1 MNDFEIISDKYK
13 VERKVNY
20 NIIYNNLVNSII
32 NMFEFKGF
40 PESVRPDMLMRY
52 LWCNGAAA
60 IPLDMDEPPVCI
72 CSLGG
77 EVDPYGYG
85 TEVNY
90 TSQNGKI
97 FGDGKIGE
105 DIALFKNNTYMYPEF
120 YILQTA
126 KLLCEVRTS
135 LNANIINSRL
145 APLGKARNDA
155 EKTELEKAF
164 DDIYKGKPHVVNLH
178 RENPFDT
185 ATGET
190 GRDNELT
197 EGLTKVS
204 DSAYIPYLSQVEDDI
219 IQKFYYHYGLN
230 LKDVNKRSQVT
241 SEELQGADALV
252 WTVPLMHL
260 QELKKGCVMMRKKY
274 PDADVTFGGV
284 WADEYKKFKAE
295 SEEKENENTNA
306 GDNSENP
313 VDERHNDNAGE
324 SEEVRPGDSAGAG
337 E

>member
-1 MNDFEIISDKYK
+1 MNEFEIISDKYK
-13 VERKVNY
+13 IERKVNY
-20 NIIYNNLVNSII
+20 NIVYNNLVNSII

-60 IPLDMDEPPVCI
+60 IPLDIDDPPVCI

-77 EVDPYGYG
+77 DVDAYGYG

-90 TSQNGKI
+90 NAQNGKI
-97 FGDGKIGE
+97 SGKGKIGE
-105 DIALFKNNTYMYPEF
+105 NVALFKNNTYMYPEF

-155 EKTELEKAF
+155 EKAELEKAF
-164 DDIYKGKPHVVNLH
+164 DDIYKGKPHVVNLQ
-178 RENPFDT
+178 RNPFDT
-185 ATGET
+185 VTSET
-190 GRDNELT
+190 GRDGELT

-260 QELKKGCVMMRKKY
+260 QELKKGCEMMRKKY

-295 SEEKENENTNA
+295 SEEKENENTNV

-313 VDERHNDNAGE
+313 VDERNNDTSGE
-324 SEEVRPGDSAGAG
+324 SEELRTGDSAGAG

>member
-1 MNDFEIISDKYK
+1 MFNEFAIISDKYK
-13 VERKVNY
+13 AERKVNY
-20 NIIYNNLVNSII
+20 NIIFNNLISSII
-32 NMFEFKGF
+32 DMFEFTGF

-52 LWCNGAAA
+52 LWCNGVAA
-60 IPLDMDEPPVCI
+60 IPLDIDEPPVCI

-77 EVDPYGYG
+77 DIDAYGYG

-90 TSQNGKI
+90 NSQNGKV
-97 FGDGKIGE
+97 FGNGTIGE
-105 DIALFKNNTYMYPEF
+105 NIALFKNNTYMYPEF

-145 APLGKARNDA
+145 APLGKARSDA
-155 EKTELEKAF
+155 EKAEIEKAF
-164 DDIYKGKPHVVNLH
+164 DDIYKGRPHVVKLD
-178 RENPFDT
+178 RGIFDSDT
-185 ATGET
+185 NRAQEKI
-190 GRDNELT
+190 T
-197 EGLTKVS
+197 EGLTQVS

-241 SEELQGADALV
+241 TEELQGADSLV

-260 QELKKGCVMMRKKY
+260 RELKKGCEMMRKKY
-274 PDADVTFGGV
+274 PEADVKFGSV
-284 WADEYKKFKAE
+284 WAKEYENYIKE
-295 SEEKENENTNA
+295 SANDDTNNENSNA
-306 GDNSENP
+306 RDDSENP
-313 VDERHNDNAGE
+313 ADERNNDNAVK
-324 SEEVRPGDSAGAG
+324 SEELRPGDSAGAG

>member
-1 MNDFEIISDKYK
+1 MFNEFAIISDKYK

-20 NIIYNNLVNSII
+20 NIIFNNLISSII
-32 NMFEFKGF
+32 DMFEFTGF

-52 LWCNGAAA
+52 LWCNGVAA
-60 IPLDMDEPPVCI
+60 IPLDIDKPPVCI

-77 EVDPYGYG
+77 EVDAYGYG

-90 TSQNGKI
+90 NAQSGKI
-97 FGDGKIGE
+97 SGTGKIGE
-105 DIALFKNNTYMYPEF
+105 NIALFKNNTYMYPEF

-145 APLGKARNDA
+145 APFGKARSDA
-155 EKTELEKAF
+155 EKTEIEKAF
-164 DDIYKGKPHVVNLH
+164 NDVYKGKPFVIKLD
-178 RENPFDT
+178 RGPFDT
-185 ATGET
+185 ESARTQEKIT
-190 GRDNELT
+190 ESLT
-197 EGLTKVS
+197 QVS

-241 SEELQGADALV
+241 TEELQGADSLV

-260 QELKKGCVMMRKKY
+260 RELKKGCEMMRKKY
-274 PDADVTFGGV
+274 PDADVKFGSV
-284 WADEYKKFKAE
+284 WAKEYENYIKE
-295 SEEKENENTNA
+295 SANDDNNNENSYA

-313 VDERHNDNAGE
+313 ADERNNDHAVE
-324 SEEVRPGDSAGAG
+324 SEQLRPGDNPSAG

>member
-1 MNDFEIISDKYK
+1 MNEFEIISDKYK
-13 VERKVNY
+13 VERKINY
-20 NIIYNNLVNSII
+20 NIVYNNLVNSII

-60 IPLDMDEPPVCI
+60 IPLDIDEPPVCL

-77 EVDPYGYG
+77 NIDAYGYG

-90 TSQNGKI
+90 TTQNGK
-97 FGDGKIGE
+97 GSGKGVIGK
-105 DIALFKNNTYMYPEF
+105 DVALFKNNTYMYPEF

-155 EKTELEKAF
+155 EKAELEKAF
-164 DDIYKGKPHVVNLH
+164 DDIYKGKPHVVNLQ
-178 RENPFDT
+178 RGPFDS
-185 ATGET
+185 ASGET
-190 GRDNELT
+190 VRDNELT

-260 QELKKGCVMMRKKY
+260 QELKKGCEMMRKKY

-284 WADEYKKFKAE
+284 WAKEYKKYIEE
-295 SEEKENENTNA
+295 SENNVENGNDR
-306 GDNSENP
+306 DNSENTS
-313 VDERHNDNAGE
+313 DERTDDNTTDPGSNENDTDV
-324 SEEVRPGDSAGAG
+324 S
-337 E
+337 